1 VAQPATAPDHI
12 DPTLVARA
20 QRYEREAIAEL
31 CDRNL
36 DVLYRMC
43 DALMGDAEA
52 AESLAD
58 TALLKAL
65 DGLPTFDGDGAAFD
79 VWLLRLAASIAARRR
94 PHTAG
99 LRLAMARLS
108 NFDYELIAL
117 RLLAG
122 IDIDHLEPALNA
134 QPTSLRASLVSAL
147 RELDGRSGTGW
158 GPDLRAFDAA
168 VDRVRH
174 GEDPMKAASKV
185 SAPSDTAA
193 LLRTVAELGALN
205 GDPVPPETAT
215 RLRTN
220 VLAAVAERRALW
232 VYRNH
237 GVATVPGIEGRRYP
251 SPHGTIVALATAGA
265 LALLVGAVVAM
276 LSSFAGPDSTLYPLK
291 RLGESILVAIDLDP
305 TDRASLEI
313 KLAQTRAREAEDM
326 AGRGDG
332 EHTVGALN
340 DHFVLLRAAARDLS
354 AASVRDRRWT
364 ATRDRLLAEDNH
376 PLTNVRRDL
385 DASGQTSASD
395 VVDQLITT
403 YESDR
408 KQLDAQLRT
417 PAPRPSPPATP

>member
-1 VAQPATAPDHI
+1 MAQPATAPDHI

-52 AESLAD
+52 AESVAD

-65 DGLPTFDGDGAAFD
+65 DGLPAFDGDGAAFD
-79 VWLLRLAASIAARRR
+79 VWLLRLAAGTAARRR
-94 PHTAG
+94 PQTAG

-108 NFDYELIAL
+108 NFDYELVAL
-117 RLLAG
+117 RLFAG
-122 IDIDHLEPALNA
+122 IDIDHLVPTLNA
-134 QPTSLRASLVSAL
+134 QATSLRAYLVSAL
-147 RELDGRSGTGW
+147 RELDGRPGTGW

-168 VDRVRH
+168 VDRVRR
-174 GEDPMKAASKV
+174 GEDPMKTASKV

-193 LLRTVAELGALN
+193 LLRTVADLRALT

-220 VLAAVAERRALW
+220 LLAAAAERRALW

-251 SPHGTIVALATAGA
+251 TPHGAVLALITAATLAVLVGVVVAL
-265 LALLVGAVVAM
+265 
-276 LSSFAGPDSTLYPLK
+276 LSSFAGPDGALYPLK
-291 RLGESILVAIDLDP
+291 RLGESILVAVDVDP
-305 TDRASLEI
+305 VDRASLEI

-332 EHTVGALN
+332 DHTVTALN
-340 DHFVLLRAAARDLS
+340 DHFELLRAAARDLS
-354 AASVRDRRWT
+354 AAPVHDGRWT
-364 ATRDRLLAEDNH
+364 AARDRLFAEDNH
-376 PLTNVRRDL
+376 PLTIIKRDL
-385 DASGQTSASD
+385 DAGGQTSASD
-395 VVDQLITT
+395 NVDQLISSYQT
-403 YESDR
+403 DR
-408 KQLDAQLRT
+408 TQLDARLGKPT
-417 PAPRPSPPATP
+417 PRPSPSATP